1 VTGILI
7 TNLNAMNSKE
17 KENMETISKVT
28 IMKYR
33 HFHVWMLI
41 PFLISILGFSYS
53 YYLNLANATFHQHVH
68 AISATLWYILVI
80 VQPYLIIRK
89 QSIQRH
95 RTLGTIGII
104 LAGMVAGSAFAIIP
118 KNIDNVNTLDVNG
131 FFNPTIAY
139 FVTLLDFVLICMFVL
154 SVSLAIL
161 NIKKRN
167 LSGHVQW
174 LMASV
179 FFVLSP
185 ALSRMLGIVAI
196 FLNNGNIEGI
206 TMVKMAIPTMIV
218 MLALIVF
225 FYYKFGSFKHL
236 SFKLLLICQLLSL
249 FVKQIGDNEFIRN
262 LLTAIFKV

>member
-1 VTGILI
+1 
-7 TNLNAMNSKE
+7 MNSTE
-17 KENMETISKVT
+17 KENMETIAKVT
-28 IMKYR
+28 MTKYR
-33 HFHVWMLI
+33 NYHLWMLI
-41 PFLISILGFSYS
+41 PFFITILGFSYS

-68 AISATLWYILVI
+68 GISATLWYILVI

-89 QSIQRH
+89 QRIQRH
-95 RTLGTIGII
+95 KSLGTIGII
-104 LAGMVAGSAFAIIP
+104 LAGIVAGSAFTIIP
-118 KNIDNVNTLDVNG
+118 KNIDNVKSLDING

-161 NIKKRN
+161 DIKKKN

-185 ALSRMLGIVAI
+185 ALLRMIGIAAI
-196 FLNNGNIEGI
+196 FINKGNTDGI
-206 TMVKMAIPTMIV
+206 MMVNMAIPTMIV
-218 MLALIVF
+218 MLTLIF
-225 FYYKFGSFKHL
+225 IFYYKFGSFKHL
-236 SFKLLLICQLLSL
+236 SFKLLIISQLLDL

-262 LLTAIFKV
+262 LLSTIFKV